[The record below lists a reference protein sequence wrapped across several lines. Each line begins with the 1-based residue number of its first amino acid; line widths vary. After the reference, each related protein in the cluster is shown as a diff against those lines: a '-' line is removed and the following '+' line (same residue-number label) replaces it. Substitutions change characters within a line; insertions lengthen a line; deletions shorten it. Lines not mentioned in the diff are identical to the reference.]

1 MNRESNWPKRLFS
14 LDISRG
20 IAALAVVV
28 WHWEHFAYSSYARPE
43 NLDKSAYPFHS
54 FLKVFH
60 EKGYFG
66 VSYFFLLS
74 GFIFFWLYRQR
85 IEERTVGFGNFWL
98 QRFSRLYP
106 LHFVTLL
113 LVAGLQFLFSSTNP
127 SGEFFIYPSNDAPH
141 FLLQLGFASHW
152 GLESTK
158 SFNGP
163 IWSVSVEI
171 LLYLVF
177 FVVALLGKGRFFS
190 CALIALVGMVLYPAT
205 KHMFFLGLSLFFLGG
220 VVYEVTGW
228 LFQRGAF
235 WHRLLYLATG
245 VSWMAWLATIFVPGI
260 EDSIL
265 ALGGAGKLLLSGFPN
280 YLLFPL
286 TIASLSLLELNRGEG
301 ILPRF
306 SWIGD
311 ITYSS
316 YLLHFP
322 LQLVLMIAVT
332 NRHLRPDFYLSPL
345 WFLLFLTVL
354 VASSYATFRY
364 FEVPMQRR
372 IRNLAKSPPG
382 KPIRGAVAG
391 SGVLR

>member
-1 MNRESNWPKRLFS
+1 MNREGSWPKRLFS
-14 LDISRG
+14 LHISRG

-28 WHWEHFAYSSYARPE
+28 WHWEHFADSSYARPE

-228 LFQRGAF
+228 LFQRRAF
-235 WHRLLYLATG
+235 QHRLLYLATG
-245 VSWMAWLATIFVPGI
+245 VSSMAWLATIFVPGI
-260 EDSIL
+260 EDS
-265 ALGGAGKLLLSGFPN
+265 
-280 YLLFPL
+280 
-286 TIASLSLLELNRGEG
+286 IASLSLLELNRGEG

-311 ITYSS
+311 ITYSP

-332 NRHLRPDFYLSPL
+332 NSFLRPDFYLSPL
-345 WFLLFLTVL
+345 WLLLFLTVL

-391 SGVLR
+391 SGILR